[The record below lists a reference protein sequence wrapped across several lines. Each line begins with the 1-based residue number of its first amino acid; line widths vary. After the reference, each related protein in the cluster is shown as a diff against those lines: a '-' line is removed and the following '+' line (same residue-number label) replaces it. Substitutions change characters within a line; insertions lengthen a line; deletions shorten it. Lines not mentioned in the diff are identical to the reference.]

1 METESI
7 PVGRTRAEI
16 RAREK
21 LIKDF
26 YAHWISEHPN
36 KKVWNHSLRAYICVK
51 FISINET
58 KEKAARNIESTRA
71 VLHLTEVLKGAVKVR
86 EQPIKR
92 DVDNQKQFDRM
103 VVLKYGDVKLTV
115 GIQRSSQEYVQYC
128 VTVPGKTNK
137 DKATTKK

>member
-1 METESI
+1 MKTESI
-7 PVGRTRAEI
+7 PVGHTRADI
-16 RAREK
+16 RTREK

-26 YAHWISEHPN
+26 YAHWISVHPN
-36 KKVWNHSLRAYICVK
+36 KKVWNHNLGAYICVK

-58 KEKAARNIESTRA
+58 KEKAARSIESTLA

-86 EQPIKR
+86 EQLIKR

-103 VVLKYGDVKLTV
+103 IVLKYGDIKLTV

-128 VTVPGKTNK
+128 VTVPGKTDKNK
-137 DKATTKK
+137 AITKK

>member
-36 KKVWNHSLRAYICVK
+36 KKVWNHNLGAYICVK

-58 KEKAARNIESTRA
+58 KEKAARSIESTLA

-86 EQPIKR
+86 EQFIKR
-92 DVDNQKQFDRM
+92 NVDN
-103 VVLKYGDVKLTV
+103 
-115 GIQRSSQEYVQYC
+115 
-128 VTVPGKTNK
+128 
-137 DKATTKK
+137 